1 MSEYQGE
8 LEMKR
13 SSDERK
19 SLYYLDQA
27 VELNDYDE
35 TALVARSR

>member
-19 SLYYLDQA
+19 SLYYLNQA
-27 VELNDYDE
+27 VVLNDYDE